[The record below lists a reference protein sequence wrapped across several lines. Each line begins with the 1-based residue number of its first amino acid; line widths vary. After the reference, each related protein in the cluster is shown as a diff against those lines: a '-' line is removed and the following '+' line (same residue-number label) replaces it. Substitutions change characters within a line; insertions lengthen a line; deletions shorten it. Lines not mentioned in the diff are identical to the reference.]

1 MVLTHQYL
9 RYAHSSVWGVI
20 GSPTANILLL
30 KNNII
35 VCPALEKVI
44 IWNVRKNCKVNEM
57 SEGTATVTCLATHDE
72 KTIAVGY
79 EDGSIRLFD
88 IEANFSDVVLS
99 GHSSSV
105 TVLKYDNTGTRLCSG
120 SLDTNVI
127 MWDVVS
133 QSGLYR
139 LKGHRG
145 PITDCHFL
153 TTSNVLITSSKDTY
167 IKLWCLDSQHC
178 FETLMNGRDEVW
190 NISVFSNETR
200 LMAGSKT
207 AELRVW
213 SLDQGESLGKR
224 KSDDK
229 LVLCELLGAL
239 MRKSKER
246 VNTLLVFENILLCQN
261 NDATIDLFKIRTGEE
276 MEKQLRRK
284 RKKLKDTG
292 SEDISLNIDEEV
304 LFVKTIKCAHKIR
317 SICGRPM
324 KKGGIRL
331 SCLFNNNKIQCYS
344 ITPDC
349 EQQPTT
355 SLELLGH
362 RTDIRSIRFT
372 SDSSRVMTVSDGSA
386 KLWSCKTQHCISTV
400 ECGNGMCAIM
410 APGDQYVVV
419 GTKKGEV
426 QLLDLVSGVMISS
439 ISAHSGCVW
448 DIGLRY
454 DTRGFATG
462 SADKL
467 VKFWDFVLM
476 QETLGEKRR
485 IGVKHTKTLQMTEDV
500 LSVCYSKNDK
510 LLAVSLLDCTV
521 KVFFTDTLKFFISLY
536 GHKLPVTSMDIS
548 SDSTL
553 IVTGSADKN
562 IKIWGLDFGDCHKSI
577 FAHDEAVMKVVFV
590 PKTHTF
596 FSVGKDKK
604 IKQWDADNFEHIQ
617 TLEGHHRE
625 VWCIDISSTGEFV
638 ATSSHD
644 KSIRIW
650 ERTDEPLVL
659 EDERETTRELQY
671 EQSLVESQETTIPGE
686 NPENEAD
693 SAGKKSIETV
703 KAAERIM
710 EAIEVYREDQGKQQD
725 YEESCKLD
733 KTAPPPE
740 KNVILST
747 LNISA
752 SDYVL
757 DVVKKVRPSELEES
771 LLVLPFHYISDIL
784 LLLNDWLLNKKSVEL
799 CCKCTFFLLRVH
811 HNTIVA
817 NKLLIPVIESLNKS
831 TREIVKEIKDVI
843 GFNLA
848 ALKFLQLDQQ
858 ETSESFFKDFTGKI
872 KDVRK
877 KKRAVLKTVATG

>member
-9 RYAHSSVWGVI
+9 RYAHRSVWGI
-20 GSPTANILLL
+20 IASPTANVLLL
-30 KNNII
+30 KNNIV

-44 IWNVRKNCKVNEM
+44 VWNVRKNCKVNEM
-57 SEGTATVTCLATHDE
+57 CDGTTTVTSLATHDE

-79 EDGSIRLFD
+79 EDGSIRLFEID
-88 IEANFSDVVLS
+88 STLSSVVLS

-105 TVLKYDNTGTRLCSG
+105 TVLKYDNSGTRLCSG
-120 SLDTNVI
+120 SLDTTII

-133 QSGLYR
+133 QSGLFR
-139 LKGHRG
+139 LKGHKG
-145 PITDCHFL
+145 PITDCYFL
-153 TTSNVLITSSKDTY
+153 KTSNVLITSSKDTY

-200 LMAGSKT
+200 LMAGSNS
-207 AELRVW
+207 ADLRVW
-213 SLDQGESLGKR
+213 SLDQGENLGKR
-224 KSDDK
+224 KFDEK

-239 MRKSKER
+239 ERKSKER
-246 VNTLLVFENILLCQN
+246 VNILLVFDDMLLCQN
-261 NDATIDLFKIRTGEE
+261 NDATVELFKIRNIEE
-276 MEKQLRRK
+276 QAKQLKRK
-284 RKKLKDTG
+284 RKKLKD
-292 SEDISLNIDEEV
+292 SEEDDVSLSIEEQV
-304 LFVKTIKCAHKIR
+304 IYIKTMKCAHKIR
-317 SICGRPM
+317 SICGRSNT
-324 KKGGIRL
+324 KGGIKIA
-331 SCLFNNNKIQCYS
+331 CLYNNNKVQCYKIDRDYDHEAS
-344 ITPDC
+344 
-349 EQQPTT
+349 T
-355 SLELLGH
+355 SLEMLGH
-362 RTDIRSIRFT
+362 RSDIRSVRFT
-372 SDSSRVMTVSDGSA
+372 SDSSRLLTVSDGAA
-386 KLWSCKTQHCISTV
+386 KLWSCKTRHCISTV

-426 QLLDLVSGVMISS
+426 QLLDLVSGVLISN
-439 ISAHSGCVW
+439 ISAHAACIW
-448 DIGLRY
+448 DIALRY

-467 VKFWDFVLM
+467 VKFWDFVL
-476 QETLGEKRR
+476 LGESVGEQRR
-485 IGVKHTKTLQMTEDV
+485 IGVKHMKTLQMTEDV
-500 LSVCYSKNDK
+500 LSVCYSKDNK
-510 LLAVSLLDCTV
+510 LLAVALLDCTV
-521 KVFFTDTLKFFISLY
+521 KVFFSDTLKFFISLY

-577 FAHDEAVMKVVFV
+577 FAHDEAVMKVAFV

-604 IKQWDADNFEHIQ
+604 VKQWDADNFEHIQ
-617 TLEGHHRE
+617 TLEGHQRE
-625 VWCIDISSTGEFV
+625 VWCIDVSSTGEFV

-644 KSIRIW
+644 KSVRIW
-650 ERTDEPLVL
+650 ERTDETLVL
-659 EDERETTRELQY
+659 EDERETAREQQY
-671 EQSLVESQETTIPGE
+671 EQSLVENQETTIPGE
-686 NPENEAD
+686 NAENEAE
-693 SAGKKSIETV
+693 SAGKKTIETV

-710 EAIEVYREDQGKQQD
+710 EAIEVYREDRGKQQD
-725 YEESCKLD
+725 YEEACKLD
-733 KTAPPPE
+733 KTAPLPD
-740 KNVILST
+740 KHIILAT
-747 LNISA
+747 LNVSA

-784 LLLNDWLLNKKSVEL
+784 VLLNEWLLSKKSVEL

-811 HNTIVA
+811 HNQIVA

-831 TREIVKEIKDVI
+831 TSDIVKEVKDVI

-858 ETSESFFKDFTGKI
+858 QTSESFFKDFTGKI
-872 KDVRK
+872 KDVKK
-877 KKRAVLKTVATG
+877 KKRAVLKTVASG